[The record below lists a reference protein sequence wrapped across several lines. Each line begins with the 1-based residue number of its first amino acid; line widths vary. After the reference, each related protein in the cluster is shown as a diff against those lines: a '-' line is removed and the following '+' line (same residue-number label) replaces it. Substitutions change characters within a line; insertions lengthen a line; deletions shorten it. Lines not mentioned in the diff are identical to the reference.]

1 MAIEQEL
8 RRKVRYEE
16 FDYQLLLDV
25 LRPYSQPRDKITK
38 LIREGVIIRVKKGL
52 YVFGRDFARGPY
64 SPEILA
70 NLVYGPSYLSL
81 DYALSYYGMIPER
94 VESFTSVTSGK
105 NRAFE
110 TPVGRF
116 TYQSVALAYYR
127 VGIDAIEAGD
137 GRSFLMATREKAL
150 ADKVYQGE
158 GCSDVRS
165 ADDVQA
171 YLLGHLR
178 IDPASLSQLSY
189 PRMAEITGRSRSKRL
204 SLLSEF
210 VKAGQESS

>member
-52 YVFGRDFARGPY
+52 YVFGRDFARRPY

-116 TYQSVALAYYR
+116 TYQSVAFAYYR
-127 VGIDAIEAGD
+127 VGIDAIETGD

-150 ADKVYQGE
+150 ADKVYQRE
-158 GCSDVRS
+158 GSDIRS
-165 ADDVQA
+165 VEDVEA

-189 PRMAEITGRSRSKRL
+189 PRVAEIAGRSRLKRL
-204 SLLSEF
+204 SLVSDF
-210 VKAGQESS
+210 VKARQEPS

>member
-52 YVFGRDFARGPY
+52 YVFGRDFARRPY

-116 TYQSVALAYYR
+116 TYQSVALMYYS

-150 ADKVYQGE
+150 ADKVYQVE
-158 GCSDVRS
+158 GSDVGS
-165 ADDVQA
+165 VEDLQT
-171 YLLGHLR
+171 YLLEHLR
-178 IDPASLSQLSY
+178 IDPASLSELSY
-189 PRMAEITGRSRSKRL
+189 PRMAEIVGRSRLKRL